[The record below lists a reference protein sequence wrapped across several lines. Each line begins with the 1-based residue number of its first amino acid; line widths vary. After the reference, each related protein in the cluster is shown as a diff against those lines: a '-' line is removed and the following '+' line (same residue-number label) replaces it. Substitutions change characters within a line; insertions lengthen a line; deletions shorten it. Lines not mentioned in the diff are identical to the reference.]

1 MKTDSVPFHPE
12 ALNLRILVSSNPSSS
27 IIQTLYI
34 GDIVEV
40 YTEERFLTDGKP
52 DVQKI
57 NPFTLTMPDN
67 HYWRVGE
74 MAGRAWSA
82 GKKLKG

>member
-1 MKTDSVPFHPE
+1 MDKV
-12 ALNLRILVSSNPSSS
+12 
-27 IIQTLYI
+27 
-34 GDIVEV
+34 
-40 YTEERFLTDGKP
+40 KP
-52 DVQKI
+52 DVKKI

-74 MAGRAWSA
+74 TAGRAWSA

>member
-1 MKTDSVPFHPE
+1 MVPE
-12 ALNLRILVSSNPSSS
+12 QACSGS
-27 IIQTLYI
+27 QE
-34 GDIVEV
+34 GD
-40 YTEERFLTDGKP
+40 TEERFLTDGKP
-52 DVQKI
+52 DVKKI

-74 MAGRAWSA
+74 TAGRAWSA